1 MKNRKGFTLI
11 ELLAVIVI
19 LGVLLAIAIPSVAK
33 YINSAKK
40 STYVDNVQSY
50 VKAARQ
56 EVLINNSPYGLPVNK
71 NEATVISFAKLASAL
86 DNGGKTSSYGGAF
99 VADNSFIVIVN
110 ENTAEEPQYVYYI
123 AAVDDKGYGIGKN
136 ASTAAVI
143 NYDSLKEVNIVQL
156 GSGKVAIPTAVD
168 STISVST
175 KDTSQTSGWKDIT
188 ATVKYIYK

>member
-1 MKNRKGFTLI
+1 MKNKKGFTLI

-56 EVLINNSPYGLPVNK
+56 EVLINNSPYALPVNN
-71 NEATVISFAKLASAL
+71 NEATIIAFSTLASAL
-86 DNGGKTSSYGGAF
+86 DNGGKTSSYGGEF
-99 VADNSFIVIVN
+99 VNANSFIVIVN

-123 AAVDDKGYGIGKN
+123 SAIDDKGYGIGTD
-136 ASTAAVI
+136 ASHAAAI

-156 GSGKVAIPTAVD
+156 GSGNGFAKPAVN
-168 STISVST
+168 SKITVST
-175 KDTSQTSGWKDIT
+175 KSGNTYTTKQPTI
-188 ATVKYIYK
+188 KYSY

>member
-1 MKNRKGFTLI
+1 MKNNKKGFTLI

-56 EVLINNSPYGLPVNK
+56 EVLINNSPYALPVNN
-71 NEATVISFAKLASAL
+71 NEATVIAFSTLASAL
-86 DNGGKTSSYGGAF
+86 DNGGKTSSYGGEF
-99 VADNSFIVIVN
+99 VAANSFIVIVN
-110 ENTAEEPQYVYYI
+110 ENTVEEPQFVYYI
-123 AAVDDKGYGIGKN
+123 AAIDDKGYGIGTD
-136 ASTAAVI
+136 ASHSAAI

-156 GSGKVAIPTAVD
+156 GSGKGFTKPAVG
-168 STISVST
+168 SKITVST
-175 KDTSQTSGWKDIT
+175 KSGDSYTTKQPTIR
-188 ATVKYIYK
+188 YSY